1 MNKTKSLPSFA
12 MLLSGYGYDVA
23 LWGAYPEY
31 VELLWGQ
38 TPRKHWKLALP
49 RKDSGKIREIFG
61 KYSGN
66 VWRWI
71 ICYHILGQRGQSP
84 RKSKEAESWQGRQ
97 G

>member
-12 MLLSGYGYDVA
+12 MLLAGYGYDVA

-49 RKDSGKIREIFG
+49 RKDSGKIREIFR
-61 KYSGN
+61 KCLALEYLLS
-66 VWRWI
+66 
-71 ICYHILGQRGQSP
+71 YP
-84 RKSKEAESWQGRQ
+84 RSAVTVPAKVKG